1 MSSLREVSKAL
12 HGGIDRPAEANR
24 LDTRQVAVAF
34 AQVLRMARRERGFS
48 QERLAECAH
57 LDRTYP
63 SLLERGL
70 RHPTLAML
78 PRLSRALAVEP
89 AELVNGTVRH
99 LRERGVRL

>member
-1 MSSLREVSKAL
+1 MSRLRGVSKAL
-12 HGGIDRPAEANR
+12 HGVVDMPAEADR
-24 LDTRQVAVAF
+24 LDGRQVAVAF

-48 QERLAECAH
+48 QEKLAACAD

-78 PRLSRALAVEP
+78 LRLSRALAVEP
-89 AELVNGTVRH
+89 AELVNRTVRH